1 MTTNKYFRPFTFG
14 RQQDLA
20 EDLIIQSIKI
30 YGLDVKYLP
39 RTLVNVDPLLGEDP
53 SSKFEYAVDIEMYVK
68 NTQQFEGQGD
78 FLSKFNLEIR
88 DQITFVMARKRWEQ
102 ITNEK
107 VLTEVGYNIQLEDAD
122 TGRWANSVAL
132 RLESGSANGYSLTSS
147 RPLEGDWIYFPLN
160 KKIYEVKFVE
170 HENIFYQHGKL
181 YTYELTCELVDRIGD
196 LDIITGNTEI
206 DAIGDRYSQDILN
219 YQITLESG
227 DGSILNEDG
236 ESILWEYR
244 IETQNK
250 TANNEYFTQKSFDY
264 IDFSERNPFSEVDRY

>member
-1 MTTNKYFRPFTFG
+1 MTTNKYFRPFTYA
-14 RQQDLA
+14 REQDVA
-20 EDLIIQSIKI
+20 EDLIIESIKI
-30 YGLDVKYLP
+30 HGLDVKYLP

-53 SSKFEYAVDIEMYVK
+53 ESRFSVAVDLEMYIK

-107 VLTEVGYNIQLEDAD
+107 ILTEVGYNIQMEDAN
-122 TGRWANSVAL
+122 TGAWANSVAL
-132 RLESGSANGYSLTSS
+132 RLETGSANGYSISSS
-147 RPLEGDWIYFPLN
+147 RPLEGDFIFFPLN

-181 YTYELTCELVDRIGD
+181 YTYELTCELVDRITGID
-196 LDIITGNTEI
+196 LATGNTEI
-206 DAIGDRYSQDILN
+206 DAIETRYDQNILN
-219 YQITLESG
+219 YQFLFENDDTLMNEEG
-227 DGSILNEDG
+227 EYILQ
-236 ESILWEYR
+236 EYR
-244 IETQNK
+244 VETQSV

-264 IDFSERNPFSEVDRY
+264 LDFSERNPFSEVDRF

>member
-1 MTTNKYFRPFTFG
+1 MTTNKYFRPFTYG

-39 RTLVNVDPLLGEDP
+39 RTLSNVDPLLGEDP
-53 SSKFEYAVDIEMYVK
+53 SSTFDDAVDIEMYIK
-68 NTQQFEGQGD
+68 NTQQFEGEGD

-102 ITNEK
+102 LSNEK
-107 VLTEVGYNIQLEDAD
+107 VLTEVGYNIQLEESN
-122 TGRWANSVAL
+122 TGAWANSVAL
-132 RLESGSANGYSLTSS
+132 RLEAGSANGYSLTST

-160 KKIYEVKFVE
+160 KKLYEVKFVE

-181 YTYELTCELVDRIGD
+181 YTYELTCELVDRMGAIN
-196 LDIITGNTEI
+196 INTGNTEI
-206 DAIGDRYSQDILN
+206 DAIETRYSQDILN
-219 YQITLESG
+219 YQITLESA

-244 IETQNK
+244 VETQDK
-250 TANNEYFTQKSFDY
+250 SANNEYFTQKSFDY

>member
-1 MTTNKYFRPFTFG
+1 MTTNKYFRPFTYG

-39 RTLVNVDPLLGEDP
+39 RTLNDPDVLLGEDP
-53 SSKFEYAVDIEMYVK
+53 ASTFNYAVDIEMYIK
-68 NTQQFEGQGD
+68 NTQQFEGEGD

-102 ITNEK
+102 ITTEK
-107 VLTEVGYNIQLEDAD
+107 VLSEVGYNIQMEDAD
-122 TGRWANSVAL
+122 TGAWANSVSL
-132 RLESGSANGYSLTSS
+132 RLESGSANGYSLTST

-160 KKIYEVKFVE
+160 KKLYEVKFVE

-181 YTYELTCELVDRIGD
+181 YTYELTCELVDRMGAI
-196 LDIITGNTEI
+196 DIATGNTEI
-206 DAIGDRYSQDILN
+206 DAIETRYSQDILN
-219 YQITLESG
+219 YQITLESES
-227 DGSILNEDG
+227 GSILNEDG
-236 ESILWEYR
+236 ESILTEYR
-244 IETQNK
+244 VEEQNK
-250 TANNEYFTQKSFDY
+250 TANNEFFTQKSFEY

>member
-1 MTTNKYFRPFTFG
+1 
-14 RQQDLA
+14 
-20 EDLIIQSIKI
+20 
-30 YGLDVKYLP
+30 
-39 RTLVNVDPLLGEDP
+39 
-53 SSKFEYAVDIEMYVK
+53 MYIK
-68 NTQQFEGQGD
+68 NTQQFEGEGD

-107 VLTEVGYNIQLEDAD
+107 VLTEVGYNIQLENAD

-132 RLESGSANGYSLTSS
+132 RLETGSTEQYQLTSS

-160 KKIYEVKFVE
+160 NKLYEVKFVE

-181 YTYELTCELVDRIGD
+181 YTYELTCELVDRMGAI
-196 LDIITGNTEI
+196 DIATGNNEI
-206 DAIGDRYSQDILN
+206 DAIETRYSQDILI
-219 YQITLESG
+219 YQVTLE
-227 DGSILNEDG
+227 DGSGSVLNEDG

-244 IETQNK
+244 VETQNV
-250 TANNEYFTQKSFDY
+250 TANNEYFTQQSIDY